1 MFVLLFASS
10 LLICLHVVNIVV
22 SVGPYKFN
30 IFSSGYFFIRFWTR
44 YGFSDSPPDPNIR
57 KLVKL
62 YFPVFSWYAICS
74 IHFGIKNDRVTW
86 WCSIRCNTFSGFSS
100 SSFFTSSS
108 VAPNSSAVYMSIP
121 EASNEYFS
129 SDMHTSSWL
138 AFSVLSFSMDLSEKY
153 HILEIAVDR
162 WNATQ
167 MIQNL
172 EGEGFTIVP
181 FGFPVEPDVYIIYAT
196 DSGKMLDVS
205 SWTFGV
211 FSMVSTVNIVLFMFF
226 SVSLCV
232 LSVRMQNGLQ
242 SFNMYSILLVFSF
255 GNIGT

>member
-1 MFVLLFASS
+1 M
-10 LLICLHVVNIVV
+10 NIVV

-138 AFSVLSFSMDLSEKY
+138 AFSVLSFSIDFIRFTMF
-153 HILEIAVDR
+153 VC
-162 WNATQ
+162 
-167 MIQNL
+167 
-172 EGEGFTIVP
+172 FTIVP
-181 FGFPVEPDVYIIYAT
+181 FGFPVEPEVYIIYAT
-196 DSGKMLDVS
+196 DSGKILDVS
-205 SWTFGV
+205 SWTFCV